1 MITDIFT
8 SFINGFDTF
17 YTSFGLTAK
26 ITKLITLLTK
36 YEDYLND
43 FKYYMSGVYFIL
55 GKPLVTYMVSVAVTV
70 LVIRLILAIVN
81 IVWP

>member
-1 MITDIFT
+1 MITDIFS
-8 SFINGFDTF
+8 SFITGFDEF

-26 ITKLITLLTK
+26 ISELITLLTK
-36 YEDYLND
+36 YEDFVQD
-43 FKYYMSGVYFIL
+43 FRYYASGVYFIF
-55 GKPLVTYMVSVAVTV
+55 GKPLVVYMVSVAVAV